1 MIGGARCAELRPS
14 VSTSKE
20 KRICPV
26 VGREISSAECGE
38 SRHSRYACPEECPFN
53 PYSADNY
60 DRLLELTDKVDVLQS
75 KWLSTQAEVHQR
87 TREEVQRL
95 GSEAS
100 AEKIGMIVFDVLHY
114 RRDSEGLT
122 MIQRWEKQGFPGLK
136 NDQRFFVKARAAIRL
151 GFLEIHQVIDDR
163 EVIAVD
169 LLEPGSPEVR
179 VVDRA
184 LASRAVR
191 FGTWL
196 TWTYD
201 MPHFRRTHGATCQVD
216 SIQELSPLEVLEITL
231 QHLGCPADVQERA
244 RWMAKRYL
252 DVLDSLSAIRKVR
265 ALDAIIGRQGMAGHR
280 PLAPLD
286 PKLEALVAPRLREN
300 PNRLEVQTRRRE
312 LDLEDGSDVDQAL
325 RMSLLRSWLNE
336 SIPALGGKTPRE
348 ASMDPTLR
356 PMLVHLV
363 KDQVRSFDE
372 ANLRAGTT
380 GDMNWALKDLSLDE
394 LIFPPPPWR
403 EAPERR

>member
-1 MIGGARCAELRPS
+1 M
-14 VSTSKE
+14 STSKE
-20 KRICPV
+20 KRICPAI
-26 VGREISSAECGE
+26 GREISSAECGE

-60 DRLLELTDKVDVLQS
+60 DRLLELSDKVDVLQS
-75 KWLSTQAEVHQR
+75 KWLSTQTEEHQR

-95 GSEAS
+95 GSDGTL
-100 AEKIGMIVFDVLHY
+100 EKVGMIVFDVLHY

-122 MIQRWEKQGFPGLK
+122 MIERWEKQGFPGLK

-179 VVDRA
+179 VVDRS

-196 TWTYD
+196 MWTYD
-201 MPHFRRTHGATCQVD
+201 MPHFRRIHGVTCQVN
-216 SIQELSPLEVLEITL
+216 SIRELSPLEVLELTL
-231 QHLGCPADVQERA
+231 DHLGCPPSEPERT

-252 DVLDSLSAIRKVR
+252 DVLESLSAIGKARR
-265 ALDAIIGRQGMAGHR
+265 LGAILGRQGMEGHR
-280 PLAPLD
+280 SPSPVD

-300 PNRLEVQTRRRE
+300 PIQLEVQTQRRE
-312 LDLEDGSDVDQAL
+312 LEIEDGSDVDQAV

-348 ASMDPTLR
+348 AAVDPALR

-380 GDMNWALKDLSLDE
+380 GDMNWALRDLSLDE
-394 LIFPPPPWR
+394 LIFPPPPCR

>member
-1 MIGGARCAELRPS
+1 MIGGSRCDEVHGS

-26 VGREISSAECGE
+26 VSREISSAECGE

-53 PYSADNY
+53 PYSAANY
-60 DRLLELTDKVDVLQS
+60 DRLLELTDKVDALQS
-75 KWLSTQAEVHQR
+75 NWLSTQAKEHQR

-95 GSEAS
+95 GSEATM
-100 AEKIGMIVFDVLHY
+100 EQIGMIVFDTLHY

-136 NDQRFFVKARAAIRL
+136 NDQRFFARTRAAIRP
-151 GFLEIHQVIDDR
+151 GFLEIHQIIDDR

-169 LLEPGSPEVR
+169 LLDPGSPEVR

-201 MPHFRRTHGATCQVD
+201 MPHFRRTHGATCQVN
-216 SIQELSPLEVLEITL
+216 SIREFSPLEVLEITL
-231 QHLGCPADVQERA
+231 AHLGCPVDVEERA

-252 DVLDSLSAIRKVR
+252 DVLDSLSAIGELRQR
-265 ALDAIIGRQGMAGHR
+265 EAIIGRAGQGWHR
-280 PLAPLD
+280 PLVPPD

-300 PNRLEVQTRRRE
+300 PIQLEVQTQRRV
-312 LDLEDGSDVDQAL
+312 LDLEDGSDVDLAV

-348 ASMDPTLR
+348 ASTDPTLR

-380 GDMNWALKDLSLDE
+380 GDMNWVLKDLSLDE

-403 EAPERR
+403 EAPQSR

>member
-1 MIGGARCAELRPS
+1 MIGGPRCDEVHHS

-26 VGREISSAECGE
+26 VSREISSAECGE
-38 SRHSRYACPEECPFN
+38 SRHSLYACPEECPFN

-60 DRLLELTDKVDVLQS
+60 DRLLDLTDKVDALQS
-75 KWLSTQAEVHQR
+75 KWLCTQTEEQQR

-95 GSEAS
+95 GPDATRE
-100 AEKIGMIVFDVLHY
+100 EIGMIVFDTLHF
-114 RRDSEGLT
+114 RRDSKGLT

-136 NDQRFFVKARAAIRL
+136 NDQRFFVKARASIRL
-151 GFLEIHQVIDDR
+151 GFLEVHQVIDDR

-184 LASRAVR
+184 LASRGVR

-201 MPHFRRTHGATCQVD
+201 MPHFRRTHGVTCQVD
-216 SIQELSPLEVLEITL
+216 SIRELSPLEVLEITL
-231 QHLGCPADVQERA
+231 SHLGCPPGEPERT

-252 DVLDSLSAIRKVR
+252 DVLESLSAIGKVR
-265 ALDAIIGRQGMAGHR
+265 QLDAIIGRPGMAGHR
-280 PLAPLD
+280 PLSPVD
-286 PKLEALVAPRLREN
+286 PKLEALVAPRLRED
-300 PNRLEVQTRRRE
+300 PIRLEVQTQRRE
-312 LDLEDGSDVDQAL
+312 LAVEDGSDVDLAV
-325 RMSLLRSWLNE
+325 RMSLVRSWLNE

-348 ASMDPTLR
+348 AARDPELR
-356 PMLVHLV
+356 PTLVHLV

-380 GDMNWALKDLSLDE
+380 GDMNWALRDLSLDE
-394 LIFPPPPWR
+394 LIFPAPPWR
-403 EAPERR
+403 EAPDRR

>member
-1 MIGGARCAELRPS
+1 MIGGARCAEVRLC

-20 KRICPV
+20 KRICPAV
-26 VGREISSAECGE
+26 SREISSAECGE

-53 PYSADNY
+53 PYSAANY

-75 KWLSTQAEVHQR
+75 KWFVTQTEDYLR
-87 TREEVQRL
+87 TREDVLRL
-95 GSEAS
+95 GSS
-100 AEKIGMIVFDVLHY
+100 PTAEDIGLIMFDSLHY
-114 RRDSEGLT
+114 HRDSDGRT
-122 MIQRWEKQGFPGLK
+122 MMERWEKQGFPGLK
-136 NDQRFFVKARAAIRL
+136 NDQRFFVRARAAIRP
-151 GFLEIHQVIDDR
+151 GFLEIHQIIDDR
-163 EVIAVD
+163 AVIAVD

-179 VVDRA
+179 VVDRS

-201 MPHFRRTHGATCQVD
+201 MPHFRRTHGITCQVN
-216 SIQELSPLEVLEITL
+216 SIRELSPLDVLEITL

-244 RWMAKRYL
+244 RWMARRYK
-252 DVLDSLSAIRKVR
+252 DVLQSLSAVGKVR
-265 ALDAIIGRQGMAGHR
+265 RRDAIFGREGAEGHR
-280 PLAPLD
+280 PLSPLD
-286 PKLEALVAPRLREN
+286 PKLEALVAPRLRED
-300 PNRLEVQTRRRE
+300 PIRLEVQTQRRE
-312 LDLEDGSDVDQAL
+312 LDIEDGSDTDQAL

-348 ASMDPTLR
+348 ASMDPAWR
-356 PMLVHLV
+356 PMLVHLA

-380 GDMNWALKDLSLDE
+380 GDLNWALKDLSLDE

-403 EAPERR
+403 EAPDRG

>member
-300 PNRLEVQTRRRE
+300 PNRLEVQTQRRE